1 MKTYKETIMKRL
13 IAVTCLVLCLSL
25 TALADGNLEN
35 PSKNGNLENPSRIG
49 NLENPSSTLNAVLNI
64 VKLQIA
70 LKVI

>member
-35 PSKNGNLENPSRIG
+35 PSKTGNLENPSRSLNIG
-49 NLENPSSTLNAVLNI
+49 AVLNV
-64 VKLQIA
+64 VKLQVA
-70 LKVI
+70 LVVI